1 MAEPCKVQPLA
12 APAPLPPTSLADPVA
27 AAAAQLVVDV
37 IGQLSMQQLQGAAE
51 TPATCADDG
60 RGAQTLEAAP
70 DAESSDPAPADADGH
85 AAAASLPDG
94 PLCHVVQEGTLL
106 HNSGKRCSRHA
117 GDTLWILLHS
127 PHRPAPLPAG
137 ERRRGALP
145 GAADCRLHSI

>member
-1 MAEPCKVQPLA
+1 MAEPCEVQPLA

-27 AAAAQLVVDV
+27 AVAAQLVVDV
-37 IGQLSMQQLQGAAE
+37 IEPLSMQRLQGAAE

-70 DAESSDPAPADADGH
+70 VESSDPAPADADGH

-94 PLCHVVQEGTLL
+94 PLCHAVQEGTLL
-106 HNSGKRCSRHA
+106 HDPGKRCSRHA
-117 GDTLWILLHS
+117 GDTLWILLLG
-127 PHRPAPLPAG
+127 PQRPALLPA
-137 ERRRGALP
+137 EQAQKELSP